1 MPDWLLVGTSAFI
14 LGVACGLLWMR
25 HARRT
30 KPVRE
35 SARPSTAQTLA
46 VLREITSL
54 QEVSALLNS
63 SLDLATVNQTALDA
77 MMRFSQA
84 DAGFLAIT
92 QGETIVVKVTQG
104 RYQATNIGRV
114 INFAKGITGR
124 AAINQRAEWLADVRT
139 DPEYFADLPD
149 TQALMAFPLVSH
161 ERLVGVACLES
172 LRTDV
177 FNQQSFDFVRLLADR
192 AAVAIDNAQ
201 LYDILN
207 KKLNELQA
215 LYEQTNQLER
225 FKSQMIELAAH
236 QMKNAVMQLT
246 GPLDLL
252 EQDKQELG
260 YPYDELIGMMG
271 RASARIRQIATD
283 IMSLE
288 KIERR
293 YQGDYVRTYNL
304 TDQLNTLYEAHQQT
318 AERKGLRFV
327 FERFPLFPV
336 RVSAD
341 DVQMYEA
348 IANLLS
354 NAIKYTPEGGE
365 VELALEVKDRQAV
378 VTVRDTG
385 IGIAQEHHGQLFQ
398 MFSRIKNP
406 QTEGIEGTGLGLFLF
421 KSIIERFGGQVFFES
436 TAGQGSTFGFRLP
449 LSDESAM
456 RRPQ

>member
-1 MPDWLLVGTSAFI
+1 
-14 LGVACGLLWMR
+14 
-25 HARRT
+25 
-30 KPVRE
+30 
-35 SARPSTAQTLA
+35 
-46 VLREITSL
+46 
-54 QEVSALLNS
+54 
-63 SLDLATVNQTALDA
+63 
-77 MMRFSQA
+77 
-84 DAGFLAIT
+84 
-92 QGETIVVKVTQG
+92 
-104 RYQATNIGRV
+104 
-114 INFAKGITGR
+114 
-124 AAINQRAEWLADVRT
+124 
-139 DPEYFADLPD
+139 
-149 TQALMAFPLVSH
+149 
-161 ERLVGVACLES
+161 
-172 LRTDV
+172 
-177 FNQQSFDFVRLLADR
+177 
-192 AAVAIDNAQ
+192 
-201 LYDILN
+201 
-207 KKLNELQA
+207 
-215 LYEQTNQLER
+215 
-225 FKSQMIELAAH
+225 
-236 QMKNAVMQLT
+236 MQLT

-283 IMSLE
+283 IMPLE

-293 YQGDYVRTYNL
+293 YQGDYVRTYDL

-436 TAGQGSTFGFRLP
+436 AAGQGSTFGFRLP
-449 LSDESAM
+449 LSDESAL